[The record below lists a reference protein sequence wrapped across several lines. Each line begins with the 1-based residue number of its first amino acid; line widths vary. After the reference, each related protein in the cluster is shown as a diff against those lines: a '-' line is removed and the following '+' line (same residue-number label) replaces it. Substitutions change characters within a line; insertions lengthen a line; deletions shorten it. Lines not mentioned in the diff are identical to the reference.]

1 MQIEIK
7 CAIDFLLSYLYDKL
21 PRRRVN
27 LFGEELQK
35 YLKLKLIASDAKVAL
50 NINFRQNNIELID
63 PCLIAASKESAM
75 DLNEILECW
84 PTQLKLFVE
93 AGLVSYSLGQDLNQ
107 PDGDHLKIV
116 YDETNETSGPVVTPM
131 TGAVQGANVQPM
143 IQAAISSTH
152 SGGALHMDAN
162 NNQHNL
168 FDLLNKGID
177 FNNIQQSNNNPRAL
191 DKNNIQ
197 FASNV
202 SSTSRASY
210 NTNTSNNNNMKSR
223 GLNLNFKNLNTTPY
237 NVVYNSS
244 TSPGSFNNIQL
255 GGI

>member
-1 MQIEIK
+1 MQVEIK

-27 LFGEELQK
+27 LFGEELEK
-35 YLKLKLIASDAKVAL
+35 YLKLKLMASETKVAL
-50 NINFRQNNIELID
+50 NINFKQNNIELID

-84 PTQLKLFVE
+84 PTQLKLFIE
-93 AGLVSYSLGQDLNQ
+93 AGLVSYSLGQDLNR

-116 YDETNETSGPVVTPM
+116 YDETNELSCPVVAPLTA
-131 TGAVQGANVQPM
+131 AVLGANQPM
-143 IQAAISSTH
+143 IASLQAATST
-152 SGGALHMDAN
+152 GCALHMDAN

-168 FDLLNKGID
+168 FDLLNKSID
-177 FNNIQQSNNNPRAL
+177 FNSIQQNNNNKPRSL
-191 DKNNIQ
+191 NKNNIQ

-202 SSTSRASY
+202 TGTNTTSY
-210 NTNTSNNNNMKSR
+210 NRNTSNNNNSR
-223 GLNLNFKNLNTTPY
+223 DLNLNFKNLNTSPY
-237 NVVYNSS
+237 NAVYNSP
-244 TSPGSFNNIQL
+244 TSPRSFNNIQL